1 MVDVSINDTGYKII
15 PDLKKY
21 VADSGYLKEIALQ
34 AVWSVSTRKPG
45 YGVESLR
52 DNSNE
57 TYWQSDGF
65 QPHLVNIQFR
75 KKTTVHS
82 VAIYVDYKLD
92 ESYTPSKISIKV
104 GSDFNDLK
112 EIEEFQTKEPSG
124 WLWFKLHDRQSTKP
138 VRTFMIQLAVLQ
150 NHQNGRDTHL
160 RQIKI
165 FQDERA
171 EGSDNNHLLFGKKM
185 PNFQTDAFKHYM
197 TIR

>member
-1 MVDVSINDTGYKII
+1 MQNYFKWLSEYKI
-15 PDLKKY
+15 PL
-21 VADSGYLKEIALQ
+21 
-34 AVWSVSTRKPG
+34 G

-112 EIEEFQTKEPSG
+112 EIEV
-124 WLWFKLHDRQSTKP
+124 ST
-138 VRTFMIQLAVLQ
+138 L
-150 NHQNGRDTHL
+150 
-160 RQIKI
+160 
-165 FQDERA
+165 
-171 EGSDNNHLLFGKKM
+171 
-185 PNFQTDAFKHYM
+185 
-197 TIR
+197 